1 MKYLIESRNPLV
13 REIFLLAKK
22 VAPSSSTV
30 LILGESGTG
39 KEVLAKYIH
48 FCSKRK
54 GPFIAVNCAAI
65 PEDLLEAELFGFE
78 KGAFTGAVKSKPGKF
93 ELAEGGTIFL
103 DEIGDLSPKLQAKL
117 LRVLQE
123 KQVERLGGE
132 KPIKVNVRILAA
144 TNKDLEKE
152 VKEGRFR
159 EDLFFRLNV
168 IPIKLPPLRERK
180 EDIPLLAEF
189 FIKKICAREGIPEK
203 KLHPDTIKMLTEYT
217 WPGNIRELENFIERL
232 VILCD
237 SEEISPEDL
246 NLGPL
251 QENFLTQKIS
261 SHTEVHIS
269 EGINLPRLTEAGI
282 ELPTILRE
290 VEIFYLKKAL
300 ELAKGVKSKAAKL
313 LGLNRTTFLEKLK
326 KYKLV

>member
-1 MKYLIESRNPLV
+1 MKYLIESRNKLV

-22 VAPSSSTV
+22 VAPSYSTV

-103 DEIGDLSPKLQAKL
+103 DEIGDLSLKLQAKL

-123 KQVERLGGE
+123 RQVERLGSE
-132 KPIKVNVRILAA
+132 KPVKIDVRILAA
-144 TNKDLEKE
+144 TNKDLKKE
-152 VKEGRFR
+152 VQEGRFR
-159 EDLFFRLNV
+159 EDLYFRLNV
-168 IPIKLPPLRERK
+168 IPLKLPPLRERK

-217 WPGNIRELENFIERL
+217 WPGNIRELENFIERI

-251 QENFLTQKIS
+251 QENFLAKKESYQKELLIS
-261 SHTEVHIS
+261 QGIHLPHLTET
-269 EGINLPRLTEAGI
+269 GINLPQ
-282 ELPTILRE
+282 ILKDVE
-290 VEIFYLKKAL
+290 VFYLKKAL
-300 ELAKGVKSKAAKL
+300 ELTGGVKSKAARL

-326 KYKLV
+326 KYRLA